1 MTLRGLMQRLQ
12 PDRLAGQIT
21 FLILVSI
28 VSFQTI
34 VLVTFHVLDVEGRR
48 HIVDQTDFI
57 ASVILALD
65 AAPRD
70 ARQDLLSEFARAV
83 PFANIHVQSQR
94 PASVDINDREFAN
107 EIRLIHNDLWPE
119 ADVFAA
125 AAPDDGAPGVMA
137 VSLRKGGYA
146 LISIS
151 QHRKPPRSVWR
162 WLWQPEPG
170 TPFLLTPWAL
180 SAILFF
186 VSTSVLVLW
195 ASNGIVE
202 PLITL
207 ARHAER
213 FPGDGDGDGPLP
225 ERGPSEIRELT
236 RSINRMQQRIRSMI
250 AARTRVLAAVSHDL
264 KTIIT
269 RLNLRTEF
277 ITDNGLR
284 MKMLRDINLMDSM
297 LRKNLEHL
305 RAESDKSDYC
315 LIDLDSVLQT
325 VADQFAEMG
334 HKVTYFGGGHQMI
347 VGSLTDMQ
355 RVFSNLVENAVHHA
369 DAVDIRIQEAPEGKL
384 QIDVIDN
391 GGGIPDDQK
400 AVVFEPFV
408 RGEPGRRMDR
418 HSGFGLGL
426 SIVRSL
432 VENHGGAVALLDAEP
447 KGLVVRVVLPRMAG
461 AEAGRAEKN
470 RPASAPL
477 SGARRQAP

>member
-1 MTLRGLMQRLQ
+1 MRRLQ

-28 VSFQTI
+28 VFFQTV
-34 VLVTFHVLDVEGRR
+34 VLVTFHALDVEGRR

-57 ASVILALD
+57 ASIILALD
-65 AAPRD
+65 AAPVETRHEL
-70 ARQDLLSEFARAV
+70 QSEFARAV
-83 PFANIHVQSQR
+83 PFANIHLLDAR
-94 PASVDINDREFAN
+94 PSVVEFDDREFSN
-107 EIRLIHNDLWPE
+107 EIRMIHTDLWPR

-125 AAPDDGAPGVMA
+125 SAPGDNTPGVMA

-186 VSTSVLVLW
+186 LSTSVLVLW

-207 ARHAER
+207 ARHAEQ
-213 FPGDGDGDGPLP
+213 FPGDGDSDRPLA

-236 RSINRMQQRIRSMI
+236 RSINRMQQRIRTMI

-269 RLNLRTEF
+269 RLNLRSEF
-277 ITDNGLR
+277 IQDVDLR
-284 MKMLRDINLMDSM
+284 AKMLRDINLMDAM
-297 LRKNLEHL
+297 LRKNLQHL
-305 RAESDKSDYC
+305 RAESDKSDYS

-325 VADQFAEMG
+325 VVDQFADIG
-334 HKVTYFGGGHQMI
+334 HKVAYYGGGRQMMI
-347 VGSLTDMQ
+347 GSLTDMQ
-355 RVFSNLVENAVHHA
+355 RVFTNLVENAVNHA
-369 DAVDIRIQEAPEGKL
+369 GEVEIRIEEISPEKL
-384 QIDVIDN
+384 QVDVMDD
-391 GGGIPDDQK
+391 GPGIPDK
-400 AVVFEPFV
+400 EKETVFEPFV
-408 RGEPGRRMDR
+408 RGEPGRTMAN

-432 VENHGGAVALLDAEP
+432 VENHGGTVALLDRRP
-447 KGLVVRVVLPRMAG
+447 HGLIVRITLPRPSG
-461 AEAGRAEKN
+461 AEA
-470 RPASAPL
+470 
-477 SGARRQAP
+477 

>member
-1 MTLRGLMQRLQ
+1 MRRLQ

-28 VSFQTI
+28 VTFQTI

-57 ASVILALD
+57 ASAVLALD
-65 AAPRD
+65 AAPVD
-70 ARQDLLSEFARAV
+70 ARPLLLQDFAHAA
-83 PFANIHVQSQR
+83 PFANLHLQNAR
-94 PASVDINDREFAN
+94 PAGLEVEDREFSS
-107 EIRLIHNDLWPE
+107 EIRMIATDLWPG
-119 ADVFAA
+119 ADVFGASE
-125 AAPDDGAPGVMA
+125 PTDDAPGVMA
-137 VSLRKGGYA
+137 VGLRKGGYA

-186 VSTSVLVLW
+186 LSTSILVLW
-195 ASNGIVE
+195 ASNSIVE

-207 ARHAER
+207 ARHAEQ
-213 FPGDGDGDGPLP
+213 FPGDKDSERPLP
-225 ERGPSEIRELT
+225 ERGPSEVRELT
-236 RSINRMQQRIRSMI
+236 RSINRMQQRIRTMI

-269 RLNLRTEF
+269 RLNLRSEF
-277 ITDNGLR
+277 IPDAELR
-284 MKMLRDINLMDSM
+284 GKMLRDINLMDAM
-297 LRKNLEHL
+297 LRKNLQYL
-305 RAESDKSDYC
+305 RAESDKTDYS

-325 VADQFAEMG
+325 VADQFTDIG
-334 HKVTYFGGGHQMI
+334 RKVTYYGGARQMI

-355 RVFSNLVENAVHHA
+355 RVFTNLVENGVNHGDEVEIHIEEVSPETVQ
-369 DAVDIRIQEAPEGKL
+369 VDVL
-384 QIDVIDN
+384 DN
-391 GGGIPDDQK
+391 GPGIPDAQK
-400 AVVFEPFV
+400 QTVFEPFV
-408 RGEPGRRMDR
+408 RGEPARTVGS

-432 VENHGGAVALLDAEP
+432 VENHGGAVELLDRRP
-447 KGLVVRVVLPRMAG
+447 QGLIVRVRLPRASG
-461 AEAGRAEKN
+461 AET
-470 RPASAPL
+470 
-477 SGARRQAP
+477 

>member
-1 MTLRGLMQRLQ
+1 MRRLQ

-28 VSFQTI
+28 VTFQTI

-57 ASVILALD
+57 ASAVLALD
-65 AAPRD
+65 AAPVD
-70 ARQDLLSEFARAV
+70 ARPLLLQDFAHAA
-83 PFANIHVQSQR
+83 PFANLHLQNAR
-94 PASVDINDREFAN
+94 PAAIEVEDREFSS
-107 EIRLIHNDLWPE
+107 EIRMIATDLWPG
-119 ADVFAA
+119 ADVFGASE
-125 AAPDDGAPGVMA
+125 PTDDAPGVMA
-137 VSLRKGGYA
+137 VGLRKGGYA

-186 VSTSVLVLW
+186 LSTSILVLW
-195 ASNGIVE
+195 ASNSIVE

-207 ARHAER
+207 ARHAEQ
-213 FPGDGDGDGPLP
+213 FPGDKDSERPLP
-225 ERGPSEIRELT
+225 ERGPSEVRELT
-236 RSINRMQQRIRSMI
+236 RSINRMQQRIRTMI

-269 RLNLRTEF
+269 RLNLRSEF
-277 ITDNGLR
+277 IPDAELR
-284 MKMLRDINLMDSM
+284 GKMLRDINLMDAM
-297 LRKNLEHL
+297 LRKNLQYL
-305 RAESDKSDYC
+305 RAESDKTDYS

-325 VADQFAEMG
+325 VADQFTDIG
-334 HKVTYFGGGHQMI
+334 RKVTYYGGARQMI

-355 RVFSNLVENAVHHA
+355 RVFTNLVENGVNHGDEVEIHIEEVSPETVQ
-369 DAVDIRIQEAPEGKL
+369 VDVL
-384 QIDVIDN
+384 DN
-391 GGGIPDDQK
+391 GPGIPDAQK
-400 AVVFEPFV
+400 QTVFEPFV
-408 RGEPGRRMDR
+408 RGEPARTVGN

-432 VENHGGAVALLDAEP
+432 VENHGGAVDLLDRRP
-447 KGLVVRVVLPRMAG
+447 QGLIVRVRLPRASG
-461 AEAGRAEKN
+461 AET
-470 RPASAPL
+470 
-477 SGARRQAP
+477 

>member
-1 MTLRGLMQRLQ
+1 MRRLQ

-28 VSFQTI
+28 VSFQTV

-65 AAPRD
+65 AAPYD
-70 ARQDLLSEFARAV
+70 ARQDLLTEFARAV
-83 PFANIHVQSQR
+83 PFANIHVQGER
-94 PASVDINDREFAN
+94 PAAIDVDDREFAN
-107 EIRLIHNDLWPE
+107 EIRLIHTDLWPA

-125 AAPDDGAPGVMA
+125 AAPGDRGPGIMA
-137 VSLRKGGYA
+137 VALRKGGYA

-180 SAILFF
+180 SALLFF

-213 FPGDGDGDGPLP
+213 FPGNGDGDEPLQ
-225 ERGPSEIRELT
+225 ERGPSEVRELT
-236 RSINRMQQRIRSMI
+236 RSINRMQQRIREMI

-277 ITDNGLR
+277 ISDEGLR
-284 MKMLRDINLMDSM
+284 AKMLRDINLMDSM
-297 LRKNLEHL
+297 LRKNLQYL
-305 RAESDKSDYC
+305 RAGSDRSDYS

-325 VADQFAEMG
+325 IADQFGEMG
-334 HKVTYFGGGHQMI
+334 HKVTYFGGGRQI
-347 VGSLTDMQ
+347 ILGSLTDMQ
-355 RVFSNLVENAVHHA
+355 RVFSNLVENAAHHA
-369 DAVDIRIQEAPEGKL
+369 DAVEIRIQETPEGV
-384 QIDVIDN
+384 QVDVADN
-391 GGGIPDDQK
+391 GPGIPEDQK
-400 AVVFEPFV
+400 ATVLEPFV
-408 RGEPGRRMDR
+408 RGEPGRTMAS

-432 VENHGGAVALLDAEP
+432 VEHHGGTVALLDALP
-447 KGLVVRVVLPRMAG
+447 HGLIVRIALPRPVI
-461 AEAGRAEKN
+461 E
-470 RPASAPL
+470 P
-477 SGARRQAP
+477 